1 MTLLIF
7 SQLLLRAR
15 KDPTQSYLHLLSAA
29 VMQLTASARGT

>member
-15 KDPTQSYLHLLSAA
+15 KGPTQPYLHLLSAA
-29 VMQLTASARGT
+29 MVQLRAPARGS